1 MQIKDLK
8 QDTLTLDGFETI
20 AETPLLSP
28 KGAGNKPLISII
40 VPVFQEE
47 KIIERTLSLY
57 RREILQKYSAEL
69 IVSDGGSSDKTIE
82 LAKKFTR
89 KVVLHQGNYRQT
101 IAEGRNKG
109 AMLANGDVLVFIN
122 GDTFPFDLEKFLAF
136 VYEWALS
143 NDSAGAL
150 AVKVRGFP
158 DEEILKDKIFYFL
171 HNNYVRLLNML
182 GVGMGRGECQ
192 IVRREFFERVGGY
205 NPKISAGEDFDL
217 FRRLSKHTK
226 IRFIGKICVYES
238 PRRFRKYGYV
248 KTVWKWL
255 LNGFF
260 VMFLGRSYSDY
271 WEPIR

>member
-1 MQIKDLK
+1 MK
-8 QDTLTLDGFETI
+8 QDTFTLEGFETI
-20 AETPLLSP
+20 VEAPLLSSR
-28 KGAGNKPLISII
+28 GENDKPLISII
-40 VPVFQEE
+40 VPVYQEE
-47 KIIERTLSLY
+47 KIIEKTLSLY
-57 RREILQKYSAEL
+57 RKEILQKYSAEL

-89 KVVLHQGNYRQT
+89 KIALHQGNYRQT

-109 AMLANGDVLVFIN
+109 AMLADGDVFVFIN
-122 GDTFPFDLEKFLAF
+122 GDTLPFDLEKFLAF

-143 NDSAGAL
+143 KDSPGAL
-150 AVKVRGFP
+150 AIKVRGFP
-158 DEEILKDKIFYFL
+158 SEEILKDKIFYFL
-171 HNNYVRLLNML
+171 HNNYVRLLNVF

-192 IVRREFFERVGGY
+192 IVRRELFERVGGY
-205 NPKISAGEDFDL
+205 NPRISAGEDFDL

-226 IRFIGKICVYES
+226 IRFIDKICVYES
-238 PRRFRKYGYV
+238 PRRFRKYGYI

-260 VMFLGRSYSDY
+260 VMFFGRSYSDY

>member
-1 MQIKDLK
+1 MANTKLK
-8 QDTLTLDGFETI
+8 EDTITLGGLETI
-20 AETPLLSP
+20 VEAQFI
-28 KGAGNKPLISII
+28 NKKEAINRPLISII

-47 KIIERTLSLY
+47 KIIEKTLSLY
-57 RREILQKYSAEL
+57 RKEILQKYSAEL
-69 IVSDGGSSDKTIE
+69 IVSDGGSSDRTIE
-82 LAKKFTR
+82 LAKKYTR

-109 AMLANGDVLVFIN
+109 AMVANGDVLVFIN
-122 GDTFPFDLEKFLAF
+122 GDTVPFDLEKFLAF

-158 DEEILKDKIFYFL
+158 NEEVLKDKIFYLL
-171 HNNYVRLLNML
+171 HNNYIRLLNAL
-182 GVGMGRGECQ
+182 GIGMGRGECQ
-192 IVRREFFERVGGY
+192 IVRRQFFERVGGY

-217 FRRLSKHTK
+217 FRRLSKLTK
-226 IRFIGKICVYES
+226 IRFIDKIWVYES
-238 PRRFRKYGYV
+238 PRRFRKYGYI
-248 KTVWKWL
+248 KTIWKWL

-260 VMFLGRSYSDY
+260 VMFLGRSYSDH